1 MGQSKIKSVQANGT
15 YQSKF
20 DGSTMYAFEV
30 ELEDGILGDVSA
42 KTEDRWKAGDEV
54 EYTLTT
60 SPYGKKL
67 KLTKPDFKPFNSNF
81 SRKPDLDTQ
90 KRIENS
96 WALQTA
102 IKMLGVLEGDRGV
115 YLSEV
120 NTTALMLLKMRD
132 KLSEEVQEVV
142 LDDSERPSASKWTE
156 TEIDAM
162 DLEAEKAHS
171 PNSLPF

>member
-20 DGSTMYAFEV
+20 DGSEMFAFEV

-42 KTEDRWKAGDEV
+42 KTIDRWKVGDEV

-60 SPYGKKL
+60 SAYGKKL
-67 KLTKPDFKPFNSNF
+67 KLTKPDFKPFISNF
-81 SRKPDLDTQ
+81 SHKPDEDTI

-96 WALQTA
+96 WALKTA
-102 IKMLGVLEGDRGV
+102 IQMLGVLEGDRGV

-120 NTTALMLLKMRD
+120 NSTALTLLKMRD
-132 KLSEEVQEVV
+132 ALSNTPSEEGEN
-142 LDDSERPSASKWTE
+142 DSERPSASKWTK

-162 DLEAEKAHS
+162 DLEAEKADS
-171 PNSLPF
+171 TLPF

>member
-67 KLTKPDFKPFNSNF
+67 KLTKPDFKPFNS
-81 SRKPDLDTQ
+81 RRPDADTQ

-96 WALQTA
+96 WAIQTS
-102 IKMLGVLEGDRGV
+102 IKMHGVLEGEYRLYMNKV
-115 YLSEV
+115 MV
-120 NTTALMLLKMRD
+120 TASDLLKMRD
-132 KLSEEVQEVV
+132 TLSKVPSEGRIE
-142 LDDSERPSASKWTE
+142 DPERPSASKWTK

-162 DLEAEKAHS
+162 DLEAEKADS
-171 PNSLPF
+171 TLPF